1 VTPEIG
7 RTFKEMWDED
17 LVPYRELH
25 KEMPMIMTNHA
36 AYPKTKSRNVP
47 ASATR
52 FWIET
57 VLRKQ
62 IGYRGL
68 ILTDDLEMG
77 GILKFM
83 PIEQAVVTA
92 VRAGSDLLEIC
103 HSVELILRTFEAL
116 IAEGEKSAS
125 FKALLLQRAT
135 EVERKRA
142 RLFRGVPKALTAK
155 QFDALRERVNKFR
168 DKVTSLSES
177 DSVTPRATAPAE
189 HV

>member
-1 VTPEIG
+1 V
-7 RTFKEMWDED
+7 
-17 LVPYRELH
+17 
-25 KEMPMIMTNHA
+25 
-36 AYPKTKSRNVP
+36 
-47 ASATR
+47 
-52 FWIET
+52 

-83 PIEQAVVTA
+83 SIEEAAVA
-92 VRAGSDLLEIC
+92 ALRAGSDLLEIC

-116 IAEGEKSAS
+116 IAEAEKSAA
-125 FKALLLQRAT
+125 FHKLLLQRVT

-142 RLFRGVPKALTAK
+142 RLFEGLPKALTAK
-155 QFDALRERVNKFR
+155 QFDALRDRVNRFR
-168 DKVTSLSES
+168 DKVTSLIES
-177 DSVTPRATAPAE
+177 DSVTPRLTSPAE